1 MARLNADLSQSAL
14 LLRDDGRLDLACRI
28 FVNTDSDS
36 WARRWV
42 ASVAAEQFIT
52 ARDLAVR
59 LDGLG
64 EAALSAHPGSGLRPQ
79 PDQLFTLREDVLIE
93 TAGKVRWGLQPM
105 TALMAMVGQYALPY
119 QMSPCDEG
127 ELDFTWRPS
136 HSRFEAPVDPAVR
149 VRAKVADLG
158 SGPGWLIRSSL
169 PLTGDVTARARWCNA
184 RNLELIGT
192 PNFGDLTAF
201 GGFGLDED
209 DGCVLAMWMS
219 PYFVQDSTANASGLL
234 NSVLRYHQG
243 TILTS
248 LPADPRLIAPAPLT
262 PKELAE
268 GLRTLVG
275 EVGVVLGDL
284 PENYGWSA
292 RAGDDCAVVR
302 LSGTS
307 PDDEPLAELTSTA
320 VSDKPEHDD
329 DKAGMD
335 IQTVLRVPC
344 GYNRAELSLLYAALL
359 GHSAG
364 RPAEQDG
371 TPPAQHLFL
380 ALQELERDGLL
391 RQELGAAWNNGWS
404 FTAGHEDARLEIG
417 LVRYGRGP
425 MESALRMYDS
435 YATQLCG
442 VIGRDVD
449 PPAPSA
455 ESSLIGSWYGRR
467 DGSTSYEVIIPPTNL
482 VWVTEYMAVEALG
495 WVIRHIIERVQAAA
509 S

>member
-1 MARLNADLSQSAL
+1 MAWPGGETGEGSNYGARFLGWLYGTVVGDDTDWAESRPGGFTWWPHEQAQQISVTPYHADGSYGAGLYTSTEVRRGVPHTDEVLRNVARLNAGLSQSAL
-14 LLRDDGRLDLACRI
+14 LLRDNGRLDLACRI
-28 FVNTDSDS
+28 FVNTDSDW

-42 ASVAAEQFIT
+42 AGVAAEQFIT
-52 ARDLAVR
+52 ARDLAAR
-59 LDGLG
+59 LDGFG
-64 EAALSAHPGSGLRPQ
+64 EAAVSVHPGSGPRPQ

-93 TAGKVRWGLQPM
+93 AAGKVRWGLQPM

-119 QMSPCDEG
+119 QMSPCGEG

-136 HSRFEAPVDPAVR
+136 HSRFEAPADPAVR

-158 SGPGWLIRSSL
+158 SGPGWL
-169 PLTGDVTARARWCNA
+169 
-184 RNLELIGT
+184 
-192 PNFGDLTAF
+192 
-201 GGFGLDED
+201 
-209 DGCVLAMWMS
+209 
-219 PYFVQDSTANASGLL
+219 
-234 NSVLRYHQG
+234 
-243 TILTS
+243 
-248 LPADPRLIAPAPLT
+248 
-262 PKELAE
+262 
-268 GLRTLVG
+268 
-275 EVGVVLGDL
+275 
-284 PENYGWSA
+284 
-292 RAGDDCAVVR
+292 
-302 LSGTS
+302 
-307 PDDEPLAELTSTA
+307 
-320 VSDKPEHDD
+320 
-329 DKAGMD
+329 

-359 GHSAG
+359 GHSAA
-364 RPAEQDG
+364 RPAEQGG
-371 TPPAQHLFL
+371 TPPAQHLSL
-380 ALQELERDGLL
+380 ALRELERDGLL
-391 RQELGAAWNNGWS
+391 RQELGAAWNDGWS
-404 FTAGHEDARLEIG
+404 FTAGHEDVRLEVG

-442 VIGRDVD
+442 VIGRDID